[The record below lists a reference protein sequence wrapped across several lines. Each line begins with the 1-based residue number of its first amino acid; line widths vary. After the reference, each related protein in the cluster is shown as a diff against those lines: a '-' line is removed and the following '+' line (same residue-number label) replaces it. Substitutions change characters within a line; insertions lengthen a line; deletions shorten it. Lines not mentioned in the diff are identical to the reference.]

1 MNHLQSSTGD
11 RAHIYARLFDTIM
24 NKKWTGKH
32 FWKAGVF
39 FFFFHGTDIWIS
51 HAYDQLWRM
60 FLSSYTQKRDTK
72 AYRFKSDE
80 YLPFSFSWCNL
91 CIEITL
97 KSTYHHLQGLWISNP
112 WVVCGHL
119 SDGLLQSPYQQH
131 HWAQHGSDAK
141 HQTTVE
147 PGKHRWDANS
157 TSAILLYFFHIY
169 KCEKTKDY

>member
-39 FFFFHGTDIWIS
+39 FFFSWHRHLNFTRLWSTLKDVFI
-51 HAYDQLWRM
+51 QLH
-60 FLSSYTQKRDTK
+60 TEKRH
-72 AYRFKSDE
+72 KSLQI

>member
-11 RAHIYARLFDTIM
+11 RAHINARLFDTIM

-32 FWKAGVF
+32 TSEKQGSF
-39 FFFFHGTDIWIS
+39 FFSFHGTDIWIS
-51 HAYDQLWRM
+51 HAYDELWRTY
-60 FLSSYTQKRDTK
+60 LSSYRQKRDRK

-80 YLPFSFSWCNL
+80 YLPFSFSWCNSF
-91 CIEITL
+91 IEISL
-97 KSTYHHLQGLWISNP
+97 KSTYHHLQGLLISNP

-131 HWAQHGSDAK
+131 HWAQHGSDTK

-147 PGKHRWDANS
+147 PGKRRWDANS
-157 TSAILLYFFHIY
+157 TSAILLYFFSHL
-169 KCEKTKDY
+169 